1 MKTKLKIM
9 EYNILQGFHTKSNP
23 AILESERLTAARKII
38 LSEEPD
44 ILVLVEACA
53 DNISKH
59 GINID
64 YSKEFNLPYHFH
76 GHKPNGS
83 HHGISILS
91 RWPLIEKEDYSIKDM
106 EFVRIE
112 IALNNKIIRIDAL
125 HPHPDLNDKQK
136 ARFFKG
142 VIRDSKNNTIL
153 VGDFNSLSSRDKHN
167 RENLIK
173 KFKSFPEFK
182 DKEERDVEDLVDNRL
197 TFEAMDIIEKS
208 NFIDTYRQVHKKDK
222 CSFTIPTNLHD
233 IDKSA
238 ASRIDFI
245 FVSKNINIID
255 ANIIK
260 NDLAEKASDHYPI
273 YAILEI

>member
-1 MKTKLKIM
+1 MKSKLKIM

-23 AILESERLTAARKII
+23 AILEHERLEASKKII

-44 ILVLVEACA
+44 ILVLIEACA

-59 GINID
+59 GIKID

-91 RWPLIEKEDYSIKDM
+91 KYPFIEKEDYSIKDM
-106 EFVRIE
+106 QFVRISVK
-112 IALNNKIIRIDAL
+112 LNNKVIRIDAL

-142 VIRDSKNNTIL
+142 VIRDSTDNTIL
-153 VGDFNSLSSRDKHN
+153 IGDFNSLSRADKHN
-167 RENLIK
+167 REKLIEK
-173 KFKSFPEFK
+173 VISLPEFK
-182 DKEERDVEDLVDNRL
+182 YKDRKFVEELVDNHL

-208 NFIDTYRQVHKKDK
+208 NFVDTYRQIHKKSINGFTMPTDLLDK
-222 CSFTIPTNLHD
+222 N
-233 IDKSA
+233 KSA

-245 FVSKNINIID
+245 FVSKDIKIID

-260 NDLAEKASDHYPI
+260 NEFTEIASDHHPI
-273 YAILEI
+273 YAVLEI

>member
-1 MKTKLKIM
+1 MKSKLKVM

-23 AILESERLTAARKII
+23 AMLEHERLVAARKLV

-44 ILVLVEACA
+44 ILVLIEACA

-64 YSKEFNLPYHFH
+64 YSKEFNLPHHFH

-91 RWPLIEKEDYSIKDM
+91 KYPFIEKEDYSIKDM
-106 EFVRIE
+106 QFVRISVK
-112 IALNNKIIRIDAL
+112 LNNKLVRIDAL

-142 VIRDSKNNTIL
+142 VIRDSTENTIL
-153 VGDFNSLSSRDKHN
+153 IGDFNSLSRTDKHD

-173 KFKSFPEFK
+173 KVKSFPQFK
-182 DKEERDVEDLVDNRL
+182 DKEEKIVEEVVDDHL

-208 NFIDTYRQVHKKDK
+208 NFMDTYRQIHKKGING
-222 CSFTIPTNLHD
+222 FTIPTNLSD
-233 IDKSA
+233 KDKSA

-260 NDLAEKASDHYPI
+260 NNLAEIASDHYPI
-273 YAILEI
+273 YAVLEI